1 MSLRSVWQWLDTSL
15 AAIPLADVPGVVAGR
30 CQHCG
35 RPVLCSD
42 QASIVI
48 SEIQIVYLVACTSCW
63 TRQRADDLRSRL
75 KAIAAMQPDDP
86 FEGLDLKG
94 HAA

>member
-35 RPVLCSD
+35 RPVICSD
-42 QASIVI
+42 QASIVFTE
-48 SEIQIVYLVACTSCW
+48 SQIVYLVACTGCW
-63 TRQRADDLRSRL
+63 TRQREQQLRGRIA
-75 KAIAAMQPDDP
+75 AIASMQPDDP
-86 FEGLDLKG
+86 FEGFDLKG